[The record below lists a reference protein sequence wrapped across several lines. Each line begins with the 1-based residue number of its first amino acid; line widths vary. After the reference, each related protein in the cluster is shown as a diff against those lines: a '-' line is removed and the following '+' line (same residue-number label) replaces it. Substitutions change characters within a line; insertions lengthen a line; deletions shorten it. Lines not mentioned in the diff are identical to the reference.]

1 MRQEA
6 PSVFTEL
13 KIFPSRKNVS
23 KLKDLN
29 YFAIKEAYFQTSP
42 IPSAGC
48 CVGCVKG
55 LLKKGTQLSK
65 ILKPVLLENIYSQP
79 SPLNIFPSSSLDKK
93 KKRVGY
99 RRDHFDALGL
109 SKSPGTDSQVFPFFP
124 SDWLL
129 PCILCSTSTPAAPR
143 APRLQPAGV
152 DGAARPDSAS

>member
-65 ILKPVLLENIYSQP
+65 ILKPVLLENIYSHP
-79 SPLNIFPSSSLDKK
+79 SPLNIFPSSSLDKGK
-93 KKRVGY
+93 KKKERE
-99 RRDHFDALGL
+99 
-109 SKSPGTDSQVFPFFP
+109 
-124 SDWLL
+124 
-129 PCILCSTSTPAAPR
+129 
-143 APRLQPAGV
+143 
-152 DGAARPDSAS
+152 